1 MLQYLYSQYDIGLTI
16 NGLYNN
22 TWAFIIGIII
32 SDGQALIL
40 VMVFNNT
47 WAFIIGIIISD
58 GLYSNARTFIII
70 PLDTFLGTTYYP
82 PKHTTPF
89 GTVSELRKEKQRTFK
104 SFGNR
109 WILFTVTQ

>member
-1 MLQYLYSQYDIGLTI
+1 MYSQYDIGLII
-16 NGLYNN
+16 NDGLYNN

-82 PKHTTPF
+82 PHYSFRDCLWTK
-89 GTVSELRKEKQRTFK
+89 ERKTKNIQ
-104 SFGNR
+104 
-109 WILFTVTQ
+109 ILWK

>member
-58 GLYSNARTFIII
+58 GQALLLVMVFIVMPEHLLLFPWI
-70 PLDTFLGTTYYP
+70 P
-82 PKHTTPF
+82 
-89 GTVSELRKEKQRTFK
+89 S
-104 SFGNR
+104 
-109 WILFTVTQ
+109 